1 MMWPISSMSLPQLAR
16 LYALRRGYEPLR
28 ADCEISREDGVD
40 LDQLM
45 RHEAHGWYVRQL
57 STLPISDLPVRNVAS
72 GCALKMC
79 AGGEGEIVLPSGVV
93 RVAGVRLRSWCH
105 GVEPVAS
112 STPEAEAQANPWC
125 RGGRYAPV
133 AVLRDGYVS
142 VYVPSGAN
150 DAVAELN
157 VVMMPDEDGTYL
169 LTPPMLANM
178 SME

>member
-1 MMWPISSMSLPQLAR
+1 MGWVPFQL
-16 LYALRRGYEPLR
+16 LYLGPF
-28 ADCEISREDGVD
+28 SN
-40 LDQLM
+40 
-45 RHEAHGWYVRQL
+45 VRC
-57 STLPISDLPVRNVAS
+57 S
-72 GCALKMC
+72 
-79 AGGEGEIVLPSGVV
+79 
-93 RVAGVRLRSWCH
+93 
-105 GVEPVAS
+105 
-112 STPEAEAQANPWC
+112 WC

>member
-1 MMWPISSMSLPQLAR
+1 M
-16 LYALRRGYEPLR
+16 
-28 ADCEISREDGVD
+28 
-40 LDQLM
+40 
-45 RHEAHGWYVRQL
+45 
-57 STLPISDLPVRNVAS
+57 
-72 GCALKMC
+72 
-79 AGGEGEIVLPSGVV
+79 
-93 RVAGVRLRSWCH
+93 
-105 GVEPVAS
+105 
-112 STPEAEAQANPWC
+112 
-125 RGGRYAPV
+125 